1 MSFFLNKC
9 THYWEKVYIC
19 MLYICMQLIQNGD
32 IKQAIKLSGPLG
44 GLIAAMIMRIL
55 KIHKVNTL
63 YDHVCQYRGRIFIE
77 AAFQYLQV
85 SSHILPEELQ
95 HIPKEGAFI
104 TVSNH
109 PFGALDGLLLINTV
123 ASVRPD
129 FKALAN
135 FLLSRIP
142 NLSEFFLAVN
152 PFESQSGVMTSATG
166 LRRALEHIKEGA
178 PLGIFPAGEVST
190 YNKEGYVEDK
200 AWNPAI
206 LKLIYK
212 AKIPVVPIYFSGTNS
227 TLFHELGTI
236 HSILRTARLPAEML
250 KKAGKTL
257 TMRIGRSITPTEQA
271 NFSSPQELG
280 DYLRARVYALKANI
294 PPKKSAKVVGIRA
307 EPIAPPPDR
316 KRIVKEV
323 ERLSKSNLSLFTVG
337 NYTAFYADYTRI
349 PYLML
354 ELGRKREEAFRSV
367 GEGTNLALDIDTFD
381 NTYKHL
387 ILWDKQRKR
396 LAGAYRVGLG
406 SEILKRDGLSGF
418 YTSTLFEFD
427 QTAIPFLNSCIELGR
442 SFVCTEYQKDPLA
455 LMLLLKGLMHVVLR
469 HEGPRY
475 LVGPV
480 SISSWYPVF
489 YRSLIAHYLTTK
501 HSAEEFMGTIRPRTV
516 FTPDYL
522 HVDPNTLLSNYM
534 GTIEQ
539 FERYMMRL
547 SNNQYRLPT
556 LVKKYLKI
564 NTKLICFNVDPNFN
578 YCLDGYI
585 VLDIK
590 KIPRQELLG
599 MCKDIPDKSVVFK
612 RFGLL
617 DVPETNKHTENK

>member
-1 MSFFLNKC
+1 
-9 THYWEKVYIC
+9 
-19 MLYICMQLIQNGD
+19 MQLIQNND
-32 IKQAIKLSGPLG
+32 LKQAIRLSGPIGSLVASI
-44 GLIAAMIMRIL
+44 LMRLL
-55 KIHKVNTL
+55 KINKINDL
-63 YDHVCQYRGRIFIE
+63 YSSVCQYRGRVFIE

-85 SSHILPEELQ
+85 TSDILPEELQ

-109 PFGALDGLLLINTV
+109 PFGCLDGLMLMNTV

-129 FKALAN
+129 YKVLAN

-142 NLSEFFLAVN
+142 NLSEFFLTVN
-152 PFESQSGVMTSATG
+152 PFETKPGLMSSLLG
-166 LRRALEHIKEGA
+166 LRHAYDHLQEGS

-190 YNKEGYVEDK
+190 YDKEGYIEDK
-200 AWNPAI
+200 AWSPVI
-206 LKLIYK
+206 LKLIHK

-236 HSILRTARLPAEML
+236 HPMLRTARLPAEL
-250 KKAGKTL
+250 IKKAGKKI
-257 TMRIGRSITPTEQA
+257 TMRIGKPITVAEQSC
-271 NFSSPQELG
+271 FSNPLELG

-294 PPKKSAKVVGIRA
+294 PPKKPAKAIGIRA
-307 EPIAPPPDR
+307 EPIASPPDR
-316 KRIVKEV
+316 KQIIKEV
-323 ERLSKSNLSLFTVG
+323 ERMSKGNQLLFTVG
-337 NYTAFYADYTRI
+337 NYTAFFADYARI

-354 ELGRKREEAFRSV
+354 EIGRKREEAFRSI
-367 GEGTNLALDIDTFD
+367 GEGTNLARDIDTFD
-381 NTYKHL
+381 KTYKHL
-387 ILWDKQRKR
+387 ILWDKQKKK
-396 LAGAYRVGLG
+396 LMGAYRVGIG
-406 SEILKRDGLSGF
+406 SEILNRDGLTGF
-418 YTSTLFEFD
+418 YTYTLFDFD
-427 QTAIPFLNSCIELGR
+427 ENAIPFLEETIELGR
-442 SFVCTEYQKDPLA
+442 SFVCVEYQKDPLA
-455 LMLLLKGLMHVVLR
+455 LMLLLKGLMHVVLK

-489 YRSLIAHYLTTK
+489 YRSLIAYYLKTK
-501 HSAEEFMGTIRPRTV
+501 HSAQEVNETIRPRTT

-522 HVDPNTLLSNYM
+522 HINPQVLLANHM

-539 FERYMMRL
+539 FERFLMRL

-564 NTKLICFNVDPNFN
+564 STKLVCFNIDPNFN

-617 DVPETNKHTENK
+617 EHAEKTETT

>member
-1 MSFFLNKC
+1 MP
-9 THYWEKVYIC
+9 
-19 MLYICMQLIQNGD
+19 LITTND
-32 IKQAIKLSGPLG
+32 LKQAIKLTGPIGSL
-44 GLIAAMIMRIL
+44 AAPIL
-55 KIHKVNTL
+55 MHLSKLNKINDLFEHNS
-63 YDHVCQYRGRIFIE
+63 QYRGRIFIE
-77 AAFQYLQV
+77 AILQELQV
-85 SSHILPEELQ
+85 TTEILPEELQ

-109 PFGALDGLLLINTV
+109 PFGGLDGLIMINTV

-129 FKALAN
+129 YKALAN
-135 FLLSRIP
+135 FLLARIP

-152 PFESQSGVMTSATG
+152 PFETKPGVMNSFLG
-166 LRRALEHIKEGA
+166 IRRAQEHLQEGS

-190 YNKEGYVEDK
+190 YNKKGHIEDK
-200 AWNPAI
+200 AWGSTV
-206 LKLIYK
+206 LKMIYK
-212 AKIPVVPIYFSGTNS
+212 AKIPVVPIYFAGTNS

-236 HSILRTARLPAEML
+236 HPMFRTARLPAEIIN
-250 KKAGKTL
+250 KAGKKI
-257 TMRIGRSITPTEQA
+257 TMRIGKPVTPAEQA
-271 NFSSPQELG
+271 YFSTPQELG

-294 PPKKSAKVVGIRA
+294 PPKKSTKVIGIRA

-316 KRIVKEV
+316 KRIAKEV
-323 ERLSKSNLSLFTVG
+323 ERLSKGNQALFTTSNFTV
-337 NYTAFYADYTRI
+337 FYADYTQI

-354 ELGRKREEAFRSV
+354 ELGRKREEAFRSI

-381 NTYKHL
+381 KTYKHL
-387 ILWDKQRKR
+387 ILWDKQHKR
-396 LAGAYRVGLG
+396 LAGAYRVGIG
-406 SEILKRDGLSGF
+406 HEILARDGLAGF
-418 YTSTLFEFD
+418 YTSTLFEYD
-427 QTAIPFLNSCIELGR
+427 KTAIPFLNEAIELGR

-469 HEGPRY
+469 HEGPHY

-480 SISSWYPVF
+480 SISSWYPLF
-489 YRSLIAHYLTTK
+489 YRSLIAYYLNTK
-501 HSAEEFMGTIRPRTV
+501 HMAEEFVGTIRPRTA
-516 FTPDYL
+516 FTPDYQ
-522 HVDPNTLLSNYM
+522 HIDPHILLSEYM
-534 GTIEQ
+534 GSIEQ

-564 NTKLICFNVDPNFN
+564 NTKLVCFNVDPNFN

-590 KIPRQELLG
+590 KIPKQELLG
-599 MCKDIPDKSVVFK
+599 MCKDISDKSIVFK

-617 DVPETNKHTENK
+617 DPGRTTEIP

>member
-1 MSFFLNKC
+1 
-9 THYWEKVYIC
+9 
-19 MLYICMQLIQNGD
+19 MQLIQNGD
-32 IKQAIKLSGPLG
+32 IKQAIKVSGPLG
-44 GLIAAMIMRIL
+44 KLAAAILMRLL
-55 KIHKVNTL
+55 KIHKINTL

-77 AAFQYLQV
+77 AAFQYLQIT
-85 SSHILPEELQ
+85 SNILPEELQ

-109 PFGALDGLLLINTV
+109 PFGMLDGLLLINTV

-129 FKALAN
+129 YKALAN
-135 FLLSRIP
+135 YLLTRIP
-142 NLSEFFLAVN
+142 NLAEFFLAVN
-152 PFESQSGVMTSATG
+152 PFESNQGVTNSTAG
-166 LRRALEHIKEGA
+166 IRRALEHIQEGS

-190 YNKEGYVEDK
+190 YNKDGYVEDK

-206 LKLIYK
+206 LKLIHK

-227 TLFHELGTI
+227 TLFHELGTL
-236 HSILRTARLPAEML
+236 HPTLRTARLPAEML
-250 KKAGKTL
+250 KKAGKSI
-257 TMRIGRSITPTEQA
+257 TMRIGRPITPTEQTPFA
-271 NFSSPQELG
+271 TPKELG

-294 PPKKSAKVVGIRA
+294 PPKKPTKIVGIRA

-323 ERLSKSNLSLFTVG
+323 DRLSKSNLALFTVS
-337 NYTAFYADYTRI
+337 NYTAFYVDYTRI

-367 GEGTNLALDIDTFD
+367 GEGTNLALDIDSFD
-381 NTYKHL
+381 KTYKHL

-406 SEILKRDGLSGF
+406 SEILQRDGLSGF
-418 YTSTLFEFD
+418 YTSTLFGFD
-427 QTAIPFLNSCIELGR
+427 QSAIPFLNSCIELGR
-442 SFVCTEYQKDPLA
+442 SFVCSEYQKDPLA

-489 YRSLIAHYLTTK
+489 YRSLIAYYLTAK
-501 HSAEEFMGTIRPRTV
+501 HSAEEFVGAIRPKTA
-516 FTPDYL
+516 FTPDYM
-522 HVDPNTLLSNYM
+522 HVDPKILLSNSM

-539 FERYMMRL
+539 FERFMMRL

-617 DVPETNKHTENK
+617 DHTGNGETT

>member
-1 MSFFLNKC
+1 MYKISE
-9 THYWEKVYIC
+9 EKFIFVRNIYLMPI
-19 MLYICMQLIQNGD
+19 IQTND
-32 IKQAIKLSGPLG
+32 VKQAIKLSGPVGRLVASILMRVLRIN
-44 GLIAAMIMRIL
+44 GL
-55 KIHKVNTL
+55 NNC
-63 YDHVCQYRGRIFIE
+63 YDRVCQYRGRVFIE
-77 AAFQYLQV
+77 ALLQDLQV
-85 SSHILPEELQ
+85 TADVLPEELQ

-129 FKALAN
+129 YQVLAN

-152 PFESQSGVMTSATG
+152 PFETKPGLMNSVVGVRHAQKHLQDG
-166 LRRALEHIKEGA
+166 Y
-178 PLGIFPAGEVST
+178 PLGVFPAGEVST
-190 YNKEGYVEDK
+190 YNKKGHIEDK
-200 AWNPAI
+200 AWGPAI
-206 LKLIYK
+206 LKMIYK

-227 TLFHELGTI
+227 ALFHELGMI
-236 HSILRTARLPAEML
+236 HPILRTARLPAEML
-250 KKAGKTL
+250 KKAGKKI
-257 TMRIGRSITPTEQA
+257 TMRIGKPITPAEQA

-280 DYLRARVYALKANI
+280 DYLRARVYVLKANI
-294 PPKKSAKVVGIRA
+294 PVKKNGKSLGIRA
-307 EPIAPPPDR
+307 EQIASPPDR

-323 ERLSKSNLSLFTVG
+323 ERLSKGHPALFTVN
-337 NYTAFYADYTRI
+337 NYAAFYADYAQI

-354 ELGRKREEAFRSV
+354 EIGRKREEAFRSI
-367 GEGTNLALDIDTFD
+367 GEGTNLALDIDIFD
-381 NTYKHL
+381 KTYKHL

-396 LAGAYRVGLG
+396 LVGAYRVGIG
-406 SEILKRDGLSGF
+406 KEILKRDGISGF
-418 YTSTLFEFD
+418 YTNTLFEFD
-427 QTAIPFLNSCIELGR
+427 QSAIPFLEASIELGR

-480 SISSWYPVF
+480 SISSWYPIF
-489 YRSLIAHYLTTK
+489 YRSLIAYYLTTK
-501 HSAEEFMGTIRPRTV
+501 HAAEDLTDSVRPRTA
-516 FTPDYL
+516 FTPDYQ
-522 HVDPNTLLSNYM
+522 HVDHKVLLSNYM
-534 GTIEQ
+534 GSIEQ

-564 NTKLICFNVDPNFN
+564 NTKLVCFNVDPNFN

-590 KIPRQELLG
+590 KIPRQELLS
-599 MCKDIPDKSVVFK
+599 MCKDIPDKSIVFK

-617 DVPETNKHTENK
+617 DHAGNTETPPEKT